1 MDEKD
6 PKELVENKNSEPSL
20 DLESSVPTM
29 DASDDEKSAFF
40 EQWKARHQAY
50 LEQHNQQDEE
60 VFVPVDEPEKKK
72 NGFLKRWEKNKKPNE
87 TPTEIMD
94 DALEQEPVALKKKD
108 PLPRM
113 ALLKAIPVLLGSLV
127 LFLLSLYFITPF
139 SKDKIIS
146 VQGNERLTAQEVEQ
160 LSLISN
166 QDYIVTIAL
175 NAKKYAENIKKA
187 SPEISEATIAYRF
200 PNAFTIHVK
209 EYKLIGYLEENS
221 QYYRILS
228 SGEIASEAI
237 PADQL
242 PETYLLVKLT
252 DKASIKS
259 LAEQLA
265 KVDETITSKIQE
277 ITLTPSKVTADLLTL
292 TMTDGNTILVPL
304 SEIDTKLPYYSKIVL
319 DIVEPSVIDM
329 EVGIYRYVK
338 TSQ

>member
-40 EQWKARHQAY
+40 EQWKSRHQAY

-60 VFVPVDEPEKKK
+60 VFVPVDELEKKK
-72 NGFLKRWEKNKKPNE
+72 NGFLKRWEKNNKTNE
-87 TPTEIMD
+87 TPTEITD
-94 DALEQEPVALKKKD
+94 DALEQEPVTLKKKD

-187 SPEISEATIAYRF
+187 SPEISEAIIAYRF

-277 ITLTPSKVTADLLTL
+277 ITLTPSKVTADLSTL

-304 SEIDTKLPYYSKIVL
+304 SEIDTKLPYYSKIVS

>member
-20 DLESSVPTM
+20 DLDSSVPTM

-40 EQWKARHQAY
+40 EQWKSRHQAY
-50 LEQHNQQDEE
+50 LEQQNQQDEE
-60 VFVPVDEPEKKK
+60 VFVPVDEPKKKK
-72 NGFLKRWEKNKKPNE
+72 NGFLKRWEKNKKTNE
-87 TPTEIMD
+87 TPTEITD
-94 DALEQEPVALKKKD
+94 DALEQKPVTLKKKD

-113 ALLKAIPVLLGSLV
+113 ALLEAIPVLLGSLV

-175 NAKKYAENIKKA
+175 NAKNYAENIKKA

-237 PADQL
+237 PAEQL

-277 ITLTPSKVTADLLTL
+277 ITLTPSKVTADLSTL

-304 SEIDTKLPYYSKIVL
+304 SEIDTKLPYYSKIVS

>member
-20 DLESSVPTM
+20 DLDSSVPTM

-40 EQWKARHQAY
+40 EQWKSRHQAY
-50 LEQHNQQDEE
+50 LEQQNQQDEE
-60 VFVPVDEPEKKK
+60 VFVPVDEPKKKK
-72 NGFLKRWEKNKKPNE
+72 NGFLKRWEKNNKTNE
-87 TPTEIMD
+87 TPTEITD
-94 DALEQEPVALKKKD
+94 DALEQEPVTLKKKD

-113 ALLKAIPVLLGSLV
+113 ALLEAIPVLLGSLV

-175 NAKKYAENIKKA
+175 NAKNYAENIKKA

-237 PADQL
+237 PAEQL

-277 ITLTPSKVTADLLTL
+277 ITLTPSKVTADLSTL

-304 SEIDTKLPYYSKIVL
+304 SEIDTRLPYYSKIVS

>member
-20 DLESSVPTM
+20 DLDSSVPTM

-40 EQWKARHQAY
+40 EQWKSRHQAY
-50 LEQHNQQDEE
+50 LEQQNQQDEE
-60 VFVPVDEPEKKK
+60 VFVPVDEPKKKK
-72 NGFLKRWEKNKKPNE
+72 NGFLKRWEKNNKTNE
-87 TPTEIMD
+87 TPTEITD
-94 DALEQEPVALKKKD
+94 DALEQEPVTLKKKD

-113 ALLKAIPVLLGSLV
+113 ALLKAIPVLLGSLL

-175 NAKKYAENIKKA
+175 NAKNYAENIKKA

-237 PADQL
+237 PAEQL

-277 ITLTPSKVTADLLTL
+277 ITLTPSKVTADLSTL

-304 SEIDTKLPYYSKIVL
+304 SEIDTKLPYYSKIVS

>member
-20 DLESSVPTM
+20 DLDSSVPTM

-40 EQWKARHQAY
+40 EQWKSRHQAY
-50 LEQHNQQDEE
+50 LEQQNQQDEE

-72 NGFLKRWEKNKKPNE
+72 NGFLKRREKNKKTNE
-87 TPTEIMD
+87 TPTEITD
-94 DALEQEPVALKKKD
+94 DALEQEPVTLKKKD

-113 ALLKAIPVLLGSLV
+113 VLLKAIPVLLGSLV

-175 NAKKYAENIKKA
+175 NAKNYAENIKKA
-187 SPEISEATIAYRF
+187 SPEISEAIIAYRF

-277 ITLTPSKVTADLLTL
+277 ITLTPSKVTADLSTL

-304 SEIDTKLPYYSKIVL
+304 SEIDTKLPYYSKIVS

>member
-20 DLESSVPTM
+20 DLDSSVPTM

-40 EQWKARHQAY
+40 EQWKSRHQAY
-50 LEQHNQQDEE
+50 LEQQNQQDEE
-60 VFVPVDEPEKKK
+60 VFVPVDEPKKKK
-72 NGFLKRWEKNKKPNE
+72 NGFLKRWEKNKKTNE
-87 TPTEIMD
+87 TPTEITD
-94 DALEQEPVALKKKD
+94 DALEQEPVTLKKKD

-175 NAKKYAENIKKA
+175 NAKNYAENIKKA

-200 PNAFTIHVK
+200 PNAFTIDVK

-277 ITLTPSKVTADLLTL
+277 ITLTPSKVTADLSTL

-304 SEIDTKLPYYSKIVL
+304 SEIDTKLPYYSKIVS

>member
-1 MDEKD
+1 
-6 PKELVENKNSEPSL
+6 
-20 DLESSVPTM
+20 
-29 DASDDEKSAFF
+29 
-40 EQWKARHQAY
+40 
-50 LEQHNQQDEE
+50 
-60 VFVPVDEPEKKK
+60 
-72 NGFLKRWEKNKKPNE
+72 
-87 TPTEIMD
+87 
-94 DALEQEPVALKKKD
+94 
-108 PLPRM
+108 M

-277 ITLTPSKVTADLLTL
+277 ITLTPSKVTADLSTL

>member
-20 DLESSVPTM
+20 DLDSSVPTM

-40 EQWKARHQAY
+40 EQWKSRHQAY
-50 LEQHNQQDEE
+50 LEQQNQQDEE
-60 VFVPVDEPEKKK
+60 VFVPVDEPGKKK
-72 NGFLKRWEKNKKPNE
+72 NGFLKRWEKNKKTNE
-87 TPTEIMD
+87 TPTEITD
-94 DALEQEPVALKKKD
+94 DALEQEPVTLKKKD

-160 LSLISN
+160 FSLISN

-175 NAKKYAENIKKA
+175 NAKNYAENIKKA

-200 PNAFTIHVK
+200 PNTFTIHVK

-277 ITLTPSKVTADLLTL
+277 ITLTPSKVTADLSTL

>member
-20 DLESSVPTM
+20 DLDSSVPTM

-40 EQWKARHQAY
+40 EQWKSRHQAY
-50 LEQHNQQDEE
+50 LEQQNQQDEE
-60 VFVPVDEPEKKK
+60 VFVPVDEPKKKK
-72 NGFLKRWEKNKKPNE
+72 NGFLKRWEKNNKTNE
-87 TPTEIMD
+87 TPTEITD
-94 DALEQEPVALKKKD
+94 DALEQEPVTLKKKD

-175 NAKKYAENIKKA
+175 NAKNYAENIKKA

-237 PADQL
+237 PAEQL

-277 ITLTPSKVTADLLTL
+277 ITLTPSKVTADLSTL

-304 SEIDTKLPYYSKIVL
+304 SEIDTKLPYYSKIVS